1 MEIVEHMT
9 DERYGELVEKLQEK
23 LGPEYTVEA
32 AVVEKVN
39 GNKDAITIKKHGE
52 NVAPTLYPDNFMSQD
67 QAAGVDELADVIF
80 SKIQE
85 VYDNMPEFNL
95 NLTHESAEEHL
106 YPQVISAEANE
117 EMLQHVPHRM
127 ITDDLA
133 VIARYRV
140 GEDGSF
146 VVKDGHL
153 DAMEM
158 TDEEVLETAISNLDV
173 RKYDAKDIKDV
184 MSEMMGADSEMM
196 GLFPPTR
203 PEFYVLTNE
212 EKINGAAALASDEIL
227 QQSMSTIY
235 RDYPNSHGFYVIPSS
250 LHEVLLIPE
259 EKVMTKEDEENLENM
274 LREVNQTQVAPE
286 DVLSNNVYHYD
297 GLTHD
302 LTVVDPNAE
311 TKVDEEELEMS
322 MGRSH

>member
-1 MEIVEHMT
+1 MERVEHMN
-9 DERYGELVEKLQEK
+9 DEQYKELVGKLQDR
-23 LGPEYTVEA
+23 LGPEYSVEA

-39 GNKDAITIKKHGE
+39 GKKDAITIKKQDE
-52 NVAPTLYPDNFMSQD
+52 NIAPTLYPDTIISQHQD
-67 QAAGVDELADVIF
+67 ASVEDIADIISRKVQDI
-80 SKIQE
+80 
-85 VYDNMPEFNL
+85 YDNLPDFNW
-95 NLTHESAEEHL
+95 NLTREGAEEHL
-106 YPQVISAEANE
+106 YPQVISAETNE
-117 EMLQHVPHRM
+117 ELLCHAPYRM